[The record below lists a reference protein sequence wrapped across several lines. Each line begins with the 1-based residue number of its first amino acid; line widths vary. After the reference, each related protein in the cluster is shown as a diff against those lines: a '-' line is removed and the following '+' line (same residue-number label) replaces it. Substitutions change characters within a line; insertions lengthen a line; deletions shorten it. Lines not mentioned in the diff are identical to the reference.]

1 MLVNIKELKIHF
13 DGDEELIGELVEV
26 FETSY
31 PETLSSIK
39 ASIENSNYN
48 DLELHAHTMK
58 GMIAN
63 FFAEELKEA
72 AFILEKMGRDK
83 KAEGTEEQIAK
94 LEQGLPVL
102 VSEIKSII

>member
-1 MLVNIKELKIHF
+1 MLVNEKELKLHF

-31 PETLSSIK
+31 PDTLAAIK
-39 ASIENSNYN
+39 ISTQNSNFK

-63 FFAEELKEA
+63 FFSEELKEA
-72 AFILEKMGRDK
+72 SFVLEKMGRDQ
-83 KAEGTEEQIAK
+83 KAEGYQQYIDILDE
-94 LEQGLPVL
+94 GLPRL
-102 VSEIKSII
+102 IADIKSIL